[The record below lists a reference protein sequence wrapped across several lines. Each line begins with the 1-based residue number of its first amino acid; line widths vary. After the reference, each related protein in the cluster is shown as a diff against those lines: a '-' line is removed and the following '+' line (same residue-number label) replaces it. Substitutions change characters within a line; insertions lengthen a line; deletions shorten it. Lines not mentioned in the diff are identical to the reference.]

1 MKEFLVHIFVPHQKN
16 NHRAKLLHNSSIFF
30 LIVFLLAANFFF
42 GILKKQNP
50 DILGVSYSVSDV
62 DILSLTNQI
71 RQENG
76 LSLLNLNNELS
87 QAAEEKAKD
96 MFSKN
101 YWAHFAPDG
110 TSPWYFIKNTNY
122 NYIYAGENLAKGFTS
137 SQDVVNAWMNSPSHK
152 ENMLSGK
159 YKDVGFAVLRGN
171 LSGEDTVLV
180 VEMFGST
187 ETPAFAQVQQPKN
200 IESYTSK
207 TTADNNQK
215 VPVQKSTAKKIQNP
229 ILGENSNKNAVF
241 TEPLIDSLATSK
253 NLIIF
258 VFSVFLLTLLVDL
271 IVIERK
277 KIPRLVGHNLDHIML
292 IFLFILFVIFENYGI
307 IF

>member
-292 IFLFILFVIFENYGI
+292 IFLFILFVIFENYGM

>member
-76 LSLLNLNNELS
+76 LSLLNLNNELP

-292 IFLFILFVIFENYGI
+292 IFLFILFVIFENCGM